1 MVGYDGLLELTG
13 KLNQVTKLV
22 NKRYHEGSNL
32 VSKVQFFTISRRKI
46 IKIVT
51 NQQKIG
57 KNERKKSRKNQ
68 KKIKKKIGKKFKK
81 GKIEKSTTKIE
92 KKSKKK

>member
-32 VSKVQFFTISRRKI
+32 VSKVQFFTISRRKM
-46 IKIVT
+46 IKNSKKST
-51 NQQKIG
+51 
-57 KNERKKSRKNQ
+57 KNRKKSAKKIEEKIEKEIEKNQ
-68 KKIKKKIGKKFKK
+68 KKIEFFFKNGKN
-81 GKIEKSTTKIE
+81 
-92 KKSKKK
+92 

>member
-22 NKRYHEGSNL
+22 IKRYHEGSNL

-46 IKIVT
+46 IK
-51 NQQKIG
+51 NSK
-57 KNERKKSRKNQ
+57 
-68 KKIKKKIGKKFKK
+68 
-81 GKIEKSTTKIE
+81 KSTTKIE
-92 KKSKKK
+92 KNKQKNWRKKIEKEIEKKSKKNQKKN

>member
-22 NKRYHEGSNL
+22 IKRYHEGSNL

-46 IKIVT
+46 IK
-51 NQQKIG
+51 NS
-57 KNERKKSRKNQ
+57 KKSTKESKKISKKTGGKKLKRKS
-68 KKIKKKIGKKFKK
+68 KKIKKK
-81 GKIEKSTTKIE
+81 
-92 KKSKKK
+92 SKKKLKKQQQLKKK